1 MGLLDKVKDVA
12 GKATDQAKHG
22 LAVGKEKI
30 EDAKLKKQIEALLQE
45 IGELVVAARRGDAA
59 ADHDAQVDA
68 KVAKITQLEA
78 EMEANAV
85 AKPAADTPA
94 DEA

>member
-22 LAVGKEKI
+22 LAVGKEKM

-45 IGELVVAARRGDAA
+45 IGELVVSARRGDAA
-59 ADHDAQVDA
+59 ADHDALIDA
-68 KVAKITQLEA
+68 KVAKITELEA

-85 AKPAADTPA
+85 TKPAEESADA
-94 DEA
+94 S